1 MAVPKVDGQFITE
14 AIKYID
20 ENGVPW
26 HNTSTK
32 YELVWKNGN
41 RSEERRVGKE
51 CRL

>member
-1 MAVPKVDGQFITE
+1 MAVPKVDGQFIAE

-32 YELVWKNGN
+32 YELVWKMEIPIHQ
-41 RSEERRVGKE
+41 SMY
-51 CRL
+51 